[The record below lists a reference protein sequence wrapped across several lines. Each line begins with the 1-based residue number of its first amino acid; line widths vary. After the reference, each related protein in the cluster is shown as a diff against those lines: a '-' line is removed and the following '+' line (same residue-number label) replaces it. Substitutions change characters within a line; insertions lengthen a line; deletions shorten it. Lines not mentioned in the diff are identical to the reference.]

1 MNKSDSSYVRRSRGT
16 SYIKKQVQ
24 KSLDPSLDDE
34 LMGILDNEDDKSL
47 KKFNEDYDK
56 IKKWRE
62 IIKKVVFPLLRLQE
76 FIGDITEI
84 KKHLTDI
91 SRWIAEK
98 DESSL
103 NDAKQSLEKILK
115 LHKSDANVS
124 DMIAQLVK
132 VNWNISAKYVIS
144 IIRSIYSNQDNPMLL
159 ELISILES
167 ESGNITLKWSMAT
180 WNFEEIPSF
189 DVFVDTISMEIAE
202 YLKKL
207 NFLWVS
213 WDDSVISSILIWQ
226 WLKEQ
231 KSSSYIRLP
240 FFDDMIKKIEKSK
253 RNWKVGQ
260 VVLKWPPGTWK
271 TRIFEYFWEKLWR
284 PLKVISMHEYINFYE
299 LLIQSTNL
307 SPSKN
312 QIDFIDTIIKNYKEI
327 GGEELLHEL
336 EVLFEKNRDKFP
348 WDYKLVNFIN
358 NIFDSSKYIWNS
370 PTRSKLESVGD
381 IEAVSKFVIDSL
393 TYWKNEKIFTLLLNK
408 KEIIE
413 WELLSCISN
422 WEIPVLDEIDKV
434 KEKEVNWILAFLDLE
449 TWRSH
454 KVQWMDREVFIPEW
468 FWVYATSNDDLKPSG
483 PLGRRFNSVHFDYLD
498 LENMTLYLVSR
509 IVDNELSCPF
519 DNKELMQISDC
530 LTMVAKLIEENKQW
544 AYSFLDFSM
553 RLLDNFINWFIQ
565 IKDWTVQK
573 KSDIWNKD
581 TYIYEALKNAFEMQT
596 EDVYGN
602 KSLKNIQMKELW
614 EQKNAVLKIID
625 NRINNVWSGSILSW
639 TRLSKWVRARV
650 NSVLRKMDLNNILL
664 KLIVKD
670 KNDKY
675 SCEESDKARILN
687 FSEQVSRILGKSDD
701 TLRGIIH
708 PWKNRESSIFTE
720 GTKIFSANSNDVKLE
735 IEFDGDSKTM
745 EVRADASKI
754 KFSCKSIEECV
765 PGRKYLIDQWED
777 MGWYMTIDMVPHMAS
792 PVIYTNLSDKY
803 KSKNRLLKGAF
814 YHNWQLIWINEDFN
828 GNKFLSIWD
837 EEIDSSEEE
846 IKCRVD
852 ENGLFFIVNKIWS
865 VSIIPAE
872 EKDAFTRFFAN
883 LTYDERLM
891 KWQTLLSL
899 SLNDFWIPDDWESA
913 FWDIRFDSTY
923 EYLFVDIVSKWETTT
938 NTIKI

>member
-1 MNKSDSSYVRRSRGT
+1 MRNTDNSAANR
-16 SYIKKQVQ
+16 YIKRQVQ
-24 KSLDPSLDDE
+24 KGMNPLFNDE
-34 LMGILDNEDDKSL
+34 LENILDNKEDKSL
-47 KKFNEDYDK
+47 NRFNDDYDK

-76 FIGDITEI
+76 FIRDISEI
-84 KKHLTDI
+84 KRLLMDLSKWVAANDEWSINDTKKSIQKLLKSTEVSEIVDHLM
-91 SRWIAEK
+91 
-98 DESSL
+98 
-103 NDAKQSLEKILK
+103 
-115 LHKSDANVS
+115 KS
-124 DMIAQLVK
+124 K
-132 VNWNISAKYVIS
+132 WNIDAKYVIS
-144 IIRSIYSNQDNPMLL
+144 VIKSVYSNQDNLMLM

-167 ESGNITLKWSMAT
+167 ESDNITLKGSMAT

-189 DVFVDTISMEIAE
+189 DVFIDTISMEIAE

-207 NFLWVS
+207 NFLWIK
-213 WDDSVISSILIWQ
+213 WDDSVISSILVWQ
-226 WLKEQ
+226 WLKDQ

-253 RNWKVGQ
+253 RNWKVWQ

-271 TRIFEYFWEKLWR
+271 TRIFEFFWEKLWR

-312 QIDFIDTIIKNYKEI
+312 QIEFIDTIIKNYKEI
-327 GGEELLHEL
+327 WEKELLHEL

-348 WDYKLVNFIN
+348 SDYKLVDFIN

-370 PTRSKLESVGD
+370 SKRPKLESIKD
-381 IEAVSKFVIDSL
+381 IDEVSRFVLDSL

-454 KVQWMDREVFIPEW
+454 KIQWIDREVFIPEW
-468 FWVYATSNDDLKPSG
+468 FWVYATSNDDLKPSW
-483 PLGRRFNSVHFDYLD
+483 PLWRRFNSVHFDFLD

-519 DNKELMQISDC
+519 DNKELKQISDC
-530 LTMVAKLIEENKQW
+530 LVTIAKLIEENKDW

-565 IKDWTVQK
+565 MKDWTVQK

-596 EDVYGN
+596 EDIYWN

-614 EQKNAVLKIID
+614 EQKNAAIKIID
-625 NRINNVWSGSILSW
+625 DKIKNAWSGTILSW

-650 NSVLRKMDLNNILL
+650 NSVLRKLDLNNILL
-664 KLIVKD
+664 RLIITD
-670 KNDKY
+670 KNSKY
-675 SCEESDKARILN
+675 LNEDSYKTRILN
-687 FSEQVSRILGKSDD
+687 FSEQVSRILNKSDT
-701 TLRGIIH
+701 TLRNIIH
-708 PWKNRESSIFTE
+708 AKEPSESKVYTE
-720 GTKIFSANSNDVKLE
+720 GKKVFAANQEDIKLE
-735 IEFDGDSKTM
+735 MEFDGSSKTL
-745 EVRADASKI
+745 EVRANWTKI
-754 KFSCKSIEECV
+754 KFSCMSIEECS
-765 PGRKYLIDQWED
+765 PGRKYLIDQWEE
-777 MGWYMTIDMVPHMAS
+777 MWWFMTIDVTSYNMQS
-792 PVIYTNLSDKY
+792 PVIYENLSDWY
-803 KSKNRLLKGAF
+803 KSKNKILKKAF
-814 YHNWQLIWINEDFN
+814 YLDWSIVWICKDGGNVSYLNIWERDLDSCEWEMDCNADESWLFLILNKNW
-828 GNKFLSIWD
+828 
-837 EEIDSSEEE
+837 ID
-846 IKCRVD
+846 VT
-852 ENGLFFIVNKIWS
+852 
-865 VSIIPAE
+865 IIPTE
-872 EKDAFTRFFAN
+872 EKDSYIKISKN
-883 LTYDERLM
+883 LTYKERI
-891 KWQTLLSL
+891 KKGEGLLSL
-899 SLNDFWIPDDWESA
+899 SLDDFGLSDDGEWR
-913 FWDIRFDSTY
+913 FWKIRFDSTY
-923 EYLFVDIVSKWETTT
+923 EYLFVDIIGDWETLT